1 MKKIHIPL
9 LVFILSILF
18 NFTST
23 AQASRNLDRLSSIDF
38 SPQTLAGCWH
48 YEANN
53 KIYALIGASY
63 GLIIIDITIPDSPMV
78 VLQVPGIHNLWREV
92 KVSGQHAYITTEG
105 LDSTGILNGVQI
117 VNLSYLPDSAPS
129 KIYKG
134 DGLIENQ
141 LMSAHSITSD
151 ENYIYINGHN
161 IQSVGRGVLICDISD
176 PWNPVYVGAVTN
188 NYCHDSYVRGD
199 TIWTSDIIAGIF
211 SVYDISDRSNPV
223 LLATQQTPGNFNHN
237 AWLSD
242 DGNTLFTTD
251 ERGNEPL
258 GSFDVSDL
266 NNITLLD
273 TYFTNNFSSSEVHN
287 VRVLNDF
294 LINPSYGSQLTLVD
308 ASRPN
313 NLVEVGNY
321 TTGNYLLW
329 DADPY
334 FSNGVIAATETNPG
348 IFFVFRPT
356 YQRAA
361 YLEGLITDSISGIP
375 IPGATIRILGT
386 TIQKNSKGTGDYY
399 TGVADP
405 GTYDIE
411 FTKTGYAAKTI
422 SGVSLNTGIVTT
434 LDVQL
439 RPLGISVGTIGFAE
453 NISVS
458 PNPFNKYLI
467 VGSPDQLVDQI
478 NIFNILGE
486 QVKTFLPESTS
497 GRFELNTEFLPDGL
511 YLVQLISKGSSA
523 YRKLIKN

>member
-1 MKKIHIPL
+1 MKNK
-9 LVFILSILF
+9 FILLLAVALLF
-18 NFTST
+18 LLNLPSK
-23 AQASRNLDRLSSIDF
+23 AQAPKNLNLLSSIDF

-53 KIYALIGASY
+53 KIYAIVGASY
-63 GLIIIDITIPDSPMV
+63 GLIVIDITVPDSPMV
-78 VLQVPGIHNLWREV
+78 ILQVPGIHNLWREV
-92 KVSGQHAYITTEG
+92 KVAGNYAYVTTEG
-105 LDSTGILNGVQI
+105 LDSTGVLNGIQI

-134 DGLIENQ
+134 DGLISNQ

-151 ENYIYINGHN
+151 GEYIYINGHN
-161 IQSVGRGVLICDISD
+161 IQSEGRGVLICSISD
-176 PWNPVYVGAVTN
+176 PWNPVFVGAVTN

-251 ERGNEPL
+251 ERNNEPL
-258 GSFDVSDL
+258 GAFDVSDL

-273 TYFTNNFSSSEVHN
+273 SYYTNNFSSSEVHN

-308 ASRPN
+308 ASRPS

-348 IFFVFRPT
+348 IFSVFRPT

-361 YLEGLITDSISGIP
+361 YLEGLITDSLSGIP
-375 IPGATIRILGT
+375 IPGATVNILST
-386 TIQKNSKGTGDYY
+386 TIQKNSKGTGEYY
-399 TGVADP
+399 TGVADQ
-405 GTYDIE
+405 GTYDIQ

-422 SGVSLNTGIVTT
+422 SGVSLNTGIVTI
-434 LDVQL
+434 LNVEL
-439 RPLGISVGTIGFAE
+439 RPLGISVGSISFAE
-453 NISVS
+453 NITVS
-458 PNPFNKYLI
+458 PNPFSKFLI
-467 VGSPDQLVDQI
+467 IDSGDKILDQI
-478 NIFNILGE
+478 NVFDMLGARMAE
-486 QVKTFLPESTS
+486 YHQGSIS
-497 GRFELNTEFLPDGL
+497 GSFKMNTEYLSDGI
-511 YLVQLISKGSSA
+511 YLVQLISNGNSVYK
-523 YRKLIKN
+523 KLIKN